1 VLKPECSDC
10 LVLASLM
17 AANDTIVALQH
28 VVRELRHELEN
39 EKAAAA
45 GWPHGR
51 ASEA

>member
-1 VLKPECSDC
+1 MSPECKDC
-10 LVLASLM
+10 LVLASLQ

-45 GWPHGR
+45 GWPHGK
-51 ASEA
+51 AAQA